1 MATGTIVKP
10 GGSEAGLHQK
20 VFFLP
25 QKPYNVLGTLQEQL
39 TYPQKLDKDLSREEL
54 AEILDEVDAFAE
66 GVAVVSYI
74 STTTLCTGWIGLFS
88 RSSRHP
94 ESRS

>member
-1 MATGTIVKP
+1 VKHGTIIKP

-39 TYPQKLDKDLSREEL
+39 TYPAKTNIAMSRDEL
-54 AEILDEVDAFAE
+54 VKILDEVCKFSFSYS
-66 GVAVVSYI
+66 VSPGCWL
-74 STTTLCTGWIGLFS
+74 TLCCGLI
-88 RSSRHP
+88 R
-94 ESRS
+94 